1 MADETVAPSATEDNE
16 TTAEQSV
23 EVEATPAE
31 AKTTETEA
39 EAQTAKPDEKG
50 PIPYERF
57 AEINDKRK
65 ASEGRVAE
73 LERELKQATA
83 EKPAEAPAAKVDLT
97 EPPEHLSQRDKVD
110 FYVQQGVERFFAEK
124 LGMDA
129 GQVSTLLKTI
139 PAVSDATYEA
149 QWQTMCKAKGL
160 DPTDRQVQDFT
171 RGLVKGSGYDVK
183 DALSM
188 VAEVLSKKKESSSA
202 TPPQRMENDATS
214 NTMTKD
220 KIDFVWDKNGAM
232 DLASKGK
239 RTSNMSTVDILKAA
253 ESMRKQAA
261 G

>member
-1 MADETVAPSATEDNE
+1 MADETVAPSATESNE
-16 TTAEQSV
+16 ATAEQTV

-31 AKTTETEA
+31 AENTETEA

-50 PIPYERF
+50 PIPYARF

-73 LERELKQATA
+73 LERELEQAA
-83 EKPAEAPAAKVDLT
+83 ASKPAEATASKVELT
-97 EPPEHLSQRDKVD
+97 EPPEHLPQREKVD

-129 GQVSTLLKTI
+129 GQVSTLLQTI

-171 RGLVKGSGYDVK
+171 RGLVKGSGYEVK
-183 DALSM
+183 DALTM
-188 VAEVLSKKKESSSA
+188 VADVLSKKKAS
-202 TPPQRMENDATS
+202 TTTTTPQRMENNATS

-220 KIDFVWDKNGAM
+220 KIDFVWDKAGAM
-232 DLASKGK
+232 DLASRGK
-239 RTSNMSTVDILKAA
+239 RTENSSTVDILKAA
-253 ESMRKQAA
+253 ASMRKQAA